1 MKKQTIALVL
11 LSVFFAIPVFSQNKV
26 EDLTSRYVV
35 IDNFDSFFNVKDDC
49 VESQVFYVKNFD
61 EELSSKP
68 YHVTINEFDNV
79 IKFSIASSSEQFH
92 RQRRCFLRLEKEE
105 YIKIFYKVLKAMEV
119 THVVVG
125 EELMSLDVF
134 YQSIKQ

>member
-35 IDNFDSFFNVKDDC
+35 IDNIGTFFNVKENC

-68 YHVTINEFDNV
+68 YHIAINEFDNV
-79 IKFSIASSSEQFH
+79 IKFSIASSSEQFY
-92 RQRRCFLRLEKEE
+92 RQRRCFLRLEKREHF
-105 YIKIFYKVLKAMEV
+105 KTFYKVLKAMEV

-134 YQSIKQ
+134 YQLIKQ